1 MHYYILGTPE
11 VQKYEAFYV
20 FHKNGY
26 TAYQPENCETI
37 RHVKGDFGNLK
48 YIPEEL
54 DRAPSMCG
62 LGQTC
67 VWGEAVNVQ
76 NKYIYSSQPEQNR
89 VIIIDIVNNFN
100 PVQVK
105 KITFVSWKNIF

>member
-1 MHYYILGTPE
+1 M
-11 VQKYEAFYV
+11 EAFYA

-26 TAYQPENCETI
+26 TAYEPDGCETV

-62 LGQTC
+62 IGQDC
-67 VWGEAVNVQ
+67 VWGGAVNVQ
-76 NKYIYSSQPEQNR
+76 NKYIYSSQPEHNR
-89 VIIIDIVNNFN
+89 VIIIDIAYTYN
-100 PVQVK
+100 PVQVRHL
-105 KITFVSWKNIF
+105 V